1 MPPFESDNRFSSP
14 TFLVTLFSSMLLKLG
29 TGTLRPTNGTEVGIL
44 EAPPD
49 DEVPILCVP
58 LTDSDASE
66 LIALKLP
73 PPILLIITM
82 GVGPC
87 DWLAPQRFGTEPT
100 VVSTLSEG
108 MDMLLEG
115 GGLSNAGT
123 GRAVTGVEGTEATN
137 GEASK
142 LPVAEF
148 GVGIEMVFGVMVSPL
163 VSVSASLLST
173 SSTMEPL
180 SVVRLSAGLY
190 KESHSSHK
198 TFVICHLFSIS

>member
-1 MPPFESDNRFSSP
+1 MPPFESDNRLSSP

-49 DEVPILCVP
+49 DEVPILCVVP

-87 DWLAPQRFGTEPT
+87 DWLSPHRFGTKPT
-100 VVSTLSEG
+100 VVSTLSDG
-108 MDMLLEG
+108 MDTLLEG

-198 TFVICHLFSIS
+198 TYEQSHCH

>member
-1 MPPFESDNRFSSP
+1 
-14 TFLVTLFSSMLLKLG
+14 
-29 TGTLRPTNGTEVGIL
+29 
-44 EAPPD
+44 
-49 DEVPILCVP
+49 
-58 LTDSDASE
+58 
-66 LIALKLP
+66 
-73 PPILLIITM
+73 
-82 GVGPC
+82 
-87 DWLAPQRFGTEPT
+87 
-100 VVSTLSEG
+100 
-108 MDMLLEG
+108 MDTLLEG

-148 GVGIEMVFGVMVSPL
+148 GVGIEMVFDVMVSPL

-198 TFVICHLFSIS
+198 TYEQSLWHSEHTARSHKSTYYKTV